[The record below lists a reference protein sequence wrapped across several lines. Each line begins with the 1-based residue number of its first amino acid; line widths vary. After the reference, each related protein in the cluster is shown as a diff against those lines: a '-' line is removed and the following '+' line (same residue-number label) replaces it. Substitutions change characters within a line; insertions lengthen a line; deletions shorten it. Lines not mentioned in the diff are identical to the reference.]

1 MNILSIQS
9 WVACGH
15 VGNAAAMFPL
25 QRLGAEVMA
34 IHTTQLSN
42 HLGHGA
48 YTGRSSTPE
57 EVATLVAGLAAHG
70 ALARCDAVLSGFV
83 GAAGIGDVILDAVAR
98 VRAANAAALWCCDPV
113 MGDDGKFYVGEGIAE
128 FFSARAVPAA
138 DILIPNQ
145 FELNTLTGG
154 LSGTLTEAKATCL
167 GLQARMREGG
177 PRIVLVSSLRTAE
190 TPADALDM
198 LLAVPG
204 GFFHIRTELIPFKF
218 DGAGDTL
225 AALFLFHLL
234 ATGDAVGAATR
245 AAGSLAGLLR
255 RTWRQGSNELLIVEA
270 QDEFASP
277 SVVLHAEALN

>member
-198 LLAVPG
+198 LLAVRAVFSTFAPSSFRSNSMARAIRWRPCFFFICWRRAMPWVRRPARPEALPGCCGAPG
-204 GFFHIRTELIPFKF
+204 GR
-218 DGAGDTL
+218 
-225 AALFLFHLL
+225 
-234 ATGDAVGAATR
+234 AAT
-245 AAGSLAGLLR
+245 SC
-255 RTWRQGSNELLIVEA
+255 
-270 QDEFASP
+270 
-277 SVVLHAEALN
+277 